1 MSWETIAAWVA
12 FLAGV
17 VVILAEMR
25 RGTGKLDAK
34 IDRLDERL
42 STRIDGV
49 EQKIDAVEQ
58 RLEAK
63 IDGIEQRLDQK
74 IDTFYQEFVDFR
86 FETREEFGRVHAQ
99 LVRHEERLA
108 LWERFIWARTTIE
121 FADQPRATTSSAA
134 SSTAQSPVP
143 TSEAAS

>member
-49 EQKIDAVEQ
+49 EQ
-58 RLEAK
+58 K